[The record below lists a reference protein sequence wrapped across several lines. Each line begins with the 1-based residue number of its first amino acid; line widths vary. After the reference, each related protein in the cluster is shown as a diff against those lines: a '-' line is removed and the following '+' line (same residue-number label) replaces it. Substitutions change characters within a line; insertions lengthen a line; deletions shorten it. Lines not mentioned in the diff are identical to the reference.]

1 MFDFGFGEIVLIL
14 MVALV
19 VLGPERLPKTART
32 IGQWVGKVRY
42 YVGSVKNDLSQHLD
56 AAELQSLQDTA
67 NAVRQEIN
75 ALQASAAHLTA
86 LNNLPEQKTPADFV
100 SQYTAPEKKLKRQ
113 STQTI
118 RQKRTKL
125 PPKPR
130 LRGSRRH
137 IQH

>member
-1 MFDFGFGEIVLIL
+1 

-100 SQYTAPEKKLKRQ
+100 PQYTAPNRSLKQKGIQTRRQ
-113 STQTI
+113 S
-118 RQKRTKL
+118 RS
-125 PPKPR
+125 KPQPR
-130 LRGSRRH
+130 PQLKGSRRNT
-137 IQH
+137 